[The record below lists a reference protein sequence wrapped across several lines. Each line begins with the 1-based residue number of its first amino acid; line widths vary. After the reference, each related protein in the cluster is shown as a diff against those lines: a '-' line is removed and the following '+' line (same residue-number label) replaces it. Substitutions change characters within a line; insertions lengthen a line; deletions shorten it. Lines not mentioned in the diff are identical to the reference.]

1 MAALAP
7 LPLGEKLLLLQ
18 QEFRTHLA
26 HWASLEIERRRLFN
40 WLPVAMGLGVLA
52 YFAADRE
59 PGLAAPLIGLGFCA
73 AVALLL
79 RSRPVAHG
87 VAVAIAFGFLGF
99 AAGIWRTSQVAAPL
113 LERPLFGT
121 LSGHVESVERRA
133 GGARLVIRPT
143 ALGELPA
150 AKLPHRVR
158 VTMRGGGIAA
168 GDHVTGAARLL
179 PPPEPARPGG
189 YDFARD
195 AFFRGIGGVGSFS
208 GAPKLSSPPAPADR
222 WLAFDAAIDRAR
234 NHLTE
239 RIVATIGGQAGAVAA
254 ALVTGKRGLISEE
267 TNEAL
272 RAAGIYHIVSISG
285 LHMVL
290 VAGAIFWL
298 VRAGLALS
306 ISLVLVAPVKK
317 IAALAA
323 MIGATAYCLFSGSE
337 VATERSLIMTLV
349 MLGAILVDRPALS
362 MRNLAIAALLVL
374 AREPE
379 SLLGP
384 SFQMSFGAVAAMI
397 AWAERLRVREA
408 APPPLGLIGR
418 MARIVKVAV
427 IADIVTTLLATAAT
441 APFGLYHF
449 NTANPYGLIGNAL
462 ALPFISLL
470 VMPAAVAGALL
481 WPFGLDG
488 VAWWVMGQGTQ
499 PLLAF
504 SGVIAG
510 WGGATVKLPAFGPVA
525 LALLALALL
534 WMTLWTTPLRWF
546 AALPLVTGL
555 ALARAPDLPDGYIDR
570 DGRGLMVRGA
580 DGRLAVL
587 GKPSGFAL
595 AQWLGAQGDQRR
607 PGDQSL
613 GEGVACDT
621 AGCVRDLG
629 TRGAI
634 SHVTTL
640 RAISED
646 CARAAIVVTPLPWRA
661 PCAAT
666 LIDRQALDRLGA
678 VTLTWRPDA
687 AGTGRWQV
695 TGARP
700 APTLPE
706 APSANATSGRP
717 WIRPVR
723 GPAIPNAQPNS
734 QATAQTSPEATS
746 PDPASSG
753 ADTDLRTD

>member
-1 MAALAP
+1 
-7 LPLGEKLLLLQ
+7 
-18 QEFRTHLA
+18 
-26 HWASLEIERRRLFN
+26 
-40 WLPVAMGLGVLA
+40 MGLGVLA

-195 AFFRGIGGVGSFS
+195 AFFRVHWRRRLLFRC
-208 GAPKLSSPPAPADR
+208 AEAVVAARAPADR

-272 RAAGIYHIVSISG
+272 RAAASIYHIVSISG

-362 MRNLAIAALLVL
+362 MRNLAIAALL
-374 AREPE
+374 
-379 SLLGP
+379 
-384 SFQMSFGAVAAMI
+384 
-397 AWAERLRVREA
+397 
-408 APPPLGLIGR
+408 
-418 MARIVKVAV
+418 
-427 IADIVTTLLATAAT
+427 
-441 APFGLYHF
+441 
-449 NTANPYGLIGNAL
+449 
-462 ALPFISLL
+462 
-470 VMPAAVAGALL
+470 
-481 WPFGLDG
+481 
-488 VAWWVMGQGTQ
+488 
-499 PLLAF
+499 
-504 SGVIAG
+504 
-510 WGGATVKLPAFGPVA
+510 
-525 LALLALALL
+525 
-534 WMTLWTTPLRWF
+534 
-546 AALPLVTGL
+546 
-555 ALARAPDLPDGYIDR
+555 
-570 DGRGLMVRGA
+570 
-580 DGRLAVL
+580 
-587 GKPSGFAL
+587 
-595 AQWLGAQGDQRR
+595 
-607 PGDQSL
+607 
-613 GEGVACDT
+613 C
-621 AGCVRDLG
+621 
-629 TRGAI
+629 
-634 SHVTTL
+634 
-640 RAISED
+640 
-646 CARAAIVVTPLPWRA
+646 WRA
-661 PCAAT
+661 
-666 LIDRQALDRLGA
+666 
-678 VTLTWRPDA
+678 
-687 AGTGRWQV
+687 
-695 TGARP
+695 
-700 APTLPE
+700 
-706 APSANATSGRP
+706 S
-717 WIRPVR
+717 
-723 GPAIPNAQPNS
+723 PNRCLA
-734 QATAQTSPEATS
+734 
-746 PDPASSG
+746 PASKCRLVRS
-753 ADTDLRTD
+753 RP